1 MDWSSLTFLL
11 FCIQE
16 FLKRGMKMWNI
27 WRYELRLTVRQRSYY
42 SFLLLWIAVLS
53 LLFLLQASAPS
64 LTGYTNLTGT
74 VVNIALYIIPL
85 FMLIIGSFSITNEME
100 NGQWRLLTTYPLFSL
115 AYIIGK
121 IGGQFT
127 AQVIVFTF
135 SYGISLSIGLLLG
148 NSFSSEWL
156 LSIYFFSISLIF
168 FFLVFGITVGCSAST
183 RWQALSIS
191 VMIWFFL
198 ILIWPT
204 ALISILGLV
213 PYPWI
218 FPLMKFG
225 LFANPAEFLRVSFV
239 ISLDGGAVFGQAY
252 DSLMTFLGS
261 SSGVLVNI
269 LYFIGF
275 LTLMLLVSVCMLE
288 WRKRR

>member
-1 MDWSSLTFLL
+1 
-11 FCIQE
+11 
-16 FLKRGMKMWNI
+16 MWNI
-27 WRYELRLTVRQRSYY
+27 WRYELRVTVRQRSYY

-135 SYGISLSIGLLLG
+135 SYGISLSLGLLMG

-156 LSIYFFSISLIF
+156 FSIYFFSIGLIF
-168 FFLVFGITVGCSAST
+168 FFLVFGITVGCSTST

-213 PYPWI
+213 PYTWI

-225 LFANPAEFLRVSFV
+225 LFANPAEFLRVAFV

-252 DSLMTFLGS
+252 DPLMRFLDS

-275 LTLMLLVSVCMLE
+275 MTVMLLVSVCMLE